1 MAAKGNALVL
11 VVCGFGF
18 AWLAFGQLDGWKFA
32 SDLRA
37 KYGPPLARETF
48 TVRPG
53 MEMVVDYA
61 ADGNV
66 CRIQLPPVGPGRQP
80 GVTTPQAV
88 DDFLV
93 ELLPASIR
101 GQTTGGFAEAS
112 GLASVKTTEYENLTI
127 AEAFGGEGRTGVT
140 VTFKNET
147 CKDQPVP

>member
-18 AWLAFGQLDGWKFA
+18 AWLAFGQLDGWRFA

-53 MEMVVDYA
+53 TEMVVDYA

-80 GVTTPQAV
+80 GVKTPQAV

-93 ELLPASIR
+93 ELLPQAIR
-101 GQTTGGFAEAS
+101 GQRTREFASAS
-112 GLASVKTTEYENLTI
+112 GLASAKMTEYENLTI
-127 AEAFGGEGRTGVT
+127 TEVSGAGGRTGVT